1 MYSSS
6 NFVTSVNTVKN
17 GDPDMPQDL
26 TANQVRFE
34 TVASSVPSWMTDPS
48 NPIQNMV
55 DLREE
60 LETNGMW

>member
-1 MYSSS
+1 M
-6 NFVTSVNTVKN
+6 N

-48 NPIQNMV
+48 NPIQNVV